1 MDLNEAVQRI
11 LRRHWFL
18 LVLMTAIGVSV
29 PAALIRME
37 DPSYLA
43 TARIVIGAADTNDGQ
58 QATALADTAL
68 ALATSQEVVARALE
82 QAGVQANPATVVEQV
97 QVEPV
102 GTSGVLEF
110 SVVDPDA
117 RMSAAIVNAVATE
130 IVRMRDE
137 AIVAPTREVLAQTD
151 AQIAALNTRIGEIER
166 AADSA
171 VAGYG
176 SVEAL
181 ALQHAQAM
189 EQQSALENQRQ
200 ALLEALTAAVRP
212 RVVDTSATAGVLVP
226 AALTTRL
233 AVGGLLGLV
242 LGVALAATWESLR
255 PTLRGAA
262 IARYLGAPLLARLR
276 RARRKGTGTS
286 DPWLANYLTLAAD
299 AAGVTTVELIPV
311 GRRLDV
317 SALAQD
323 LDDREGGPKVVSVVL
338 DHKGPPDSIDP
349 LPAGE
354 RAGIVAVTPD
364 VVKGTAAFADLERH
378 AELAHRP
385 IIGVITYR
393 GRAGRRRADSRAT
406 ARQKTSED
414 VDELDPATSAS

>member
-1 MDLNEAVQRI
+1 VDLTEAVQRI

-58 QATALADTAL
+58 EATALADTAL
-68 ALATSQEVVARALE
+68 ALATSQEVVGRALE
-82 QAGVQANPATVVEQV
+82 RAEVQANPAVVVEQV
-97 QVEPV
+97 QVESV
-102 GTSGVLEF
+102 GTSGVLEL

-117 RMSAAIVNAVATE
+117 RTSAAVVNAVATE

-137 AIVAPTREVLAQTD
+137 AIVAPIREVLAQTD
-151 AQIAALNTRIGEIER
+151 AQIAELTARIGNIER
-166 AADSA
+166 AAGET
-171 VAGYG
+171 VARWG

-200 ALLEALTAAVRP
+200 ALLQTLAAAVRP
-212 RVVDTSATAGVLVP
+212 RVVDTSATSGVLVP
-226 AALTTRL
+226 PALTTRL
-233 AVGGLLGLV
+233 AIGGLLGLV

-276 RARRKGTGTS
+276 PARRTGTGTS

-299 AAGVTTVELIPV
+299 AAGVTTVQLIPV

-317 SALAQD
+317 STLAED
-323 LDDREGGPKVVSVVL
+323 LDDREGGPKVVSLVL

-349 LPAGE
+349 LLPGE

-385 IIGVITYR
+385 IIGVITCR
-393 GRAGRRRADSRAT
+393 GRAGRRPSASRAP
-406 ARQKTSED
+406 ARPAASED
-414 VDELDPATSAS
+414 VDELDATPSAS

>member
-1 MDLNEAVQRI
+1 VDLNEAVQRI

-82 QAGVQANPATVVEQV
+82 QAGVRANPAAVVEQV

-102 GTSGVLEF
+102 GTSGVLEL

-130 IVRMRDE
+130 IVRTRDE
-137 AIVAPTREVLAQTD
+137 AIVAPTRDVLAQTD
-151 AQIAALNTRIGEIER
+151 EQIVALTTRIGEIER
-166 AADSA
+166 AADAA
-171 VAGYG
+171 VARWG

-189 EQQSALENQRQ
+189 EQRSALENQRQ

-242 LGVALAATWESLR
+242 LGVAVAATWESLR

-276 RARRKGTGTS
+276 GARKETGTS

-311 GRRLDV
+311 GRRMDV
-317 SALAQD
+317 SGLAQD
-323 LDDREGGPKVVSVVL
+323 LDDREGGPKVVSLVL
-338 DHKGPPDSIDP
+338 DHKGPPNSIDP
-349 LPAGE
+349 LPPGE
-354 RAGIVAVTPD
+354 RTGIVAVTPD

-393 GRAGRRRADSRAT
+393 GRAGRQRADSRAT

-414 VDELDPATSAS
+414 VGEPTPAGSAS